1 LDVRVQ
7 VTPEGLRR
15 TPGALSSKGFV
26 PITIPESKKLEAQD
40 LPGKPSAPVFAESR
54 IHPRFAL
61 QVDIGVYCRRTG
73 LLKGHT
79 ADISESGISAI
90 LTLEVEIGD
99 LVQLEFVLP
108 TGPVAIRAL
117 VRHRTAFR
125 YGFQFV
131 EPDPRGAI
139 KETCWRLAMEQ
150 NRHHKSK

>member
-1 LDVRVQ
+1 MGGQFCDTQPVLDWSLVV
-7 VTPEGLRR
+7 
-15 TPGALSSKGFV
+15 FV
-26 PITIPESKKLEAQD
+26 PITILESKKLRAQD
-40 LPGKPSAPVFAESR
+40 LPGKQSSPVLIESR
-54 IHPRFAL
+54 IHPRYPF
-61 QVDIGVYCRRTG
+61 QVDIAVYCRRTG

-90 LTLEVEIGD
+90 LTLEVEVGD

-117 VRHRTAFR
+117 VRHKTAFR

-131 EPDPRGAI
+131 EPDPQGTI
-139 KETCWRLAMEQ
+139 KETCLRLAMEQ